1 MARSANHLDRLAVL
15 GAALLFS
22 TGGAVIKAT
31 TLSGFQVAG
40 ARSGLA
46 AIVLALLLPRWR
58 AFWRPRALLVGL
70 AYGATLVLYTVAN
83 KLTTAA
89 NAIFLQSTAPLYVLA
104 LGPWLLQER
113 NRRSDVALTSV
124 LLLGMVLFFLG
135 SEAPVATATDPDLGN
150 AVAAASGLSW
160 AFTLVGLRW
169 MARRDRSGTPHR
181 GKAAEAGAAV
191 VAGNLLAFA
200 FCLPFSTPLVAPRL
214 LDGLLVG
221 YLGVFQIG
229 LAYVLMTR
237 GLARV
242 PALEASLIL
251 LLEPVANALFAWG
264 VHGERPG
271 PFALAG
277 CAVILTATAARTLLA
292 ARQLPQPPEGGGDL
306 S

>member
-1 MARSANHLDRLAVL
+1 MARSTLPLDRLAVL
-15 GAALLFS
+15 GAAFLFA
-22 TGGAVIKAT
+22 TGGTVIKAT
-31 TLSGFQVAG
+31 SLSGFQVAG
-40 ARSGLA
+40 GRSLLA
-46 AIVLALLLPRWR
+46 AVVLWLLLPRWR
-58 AFWRPRALLVGL
+58 AFWRPRALGVGL
-70 AYGATLVLYTVAN
+70 AYGTTLVLYTLAN

-104 LGPWLLQER
+104 LGPWLLHER
-113 NRRSDVALTSV
+113 SRRSDVLLTSV
-124 LLLGMVLFFLG
+124 LLLGMALFFVG
-135 SEAPVATATDPDLGN
+135 HEAPAATAPDPGLGN
-150 AVAAASGLSW
+150 FVAAASGLSW

-169 MARRDRSGTPHR
+169 MARAEAGSDPG
-181 GKAAEAGAAV
+181 AEAGAAV

-200 FCLPFSTPLVAPRL
+200 VCLPFALPLPPPHL

-242 PALEASLIL
+242 PALEASLLL
-251 LLEPVANALFAWG
+251 LLEPVLNALLAWW

-271 PFALAG
+271 AFALAG
-277 CAVILTATAARTLLA
+277 CAVIGVTTVARTWLA
-292 ARQLPQPPEGGGDL
+292 GRRLALASAGPL